1 MPHKY
6 TDMER
11 HDLKYILDSLP
22 PILLPLPEQLITTLI
37 FSRPSTTGDT
47 LHYALQITLFTFFIK
62 LDYFE

>member
-11 HDLKYILDSLP
+11 PSYILDSLP